1 MLHVPTIRPFMTT
14 LEEPR
19 GLPHAQEVR
28 CPQSICVGGDYKR
41 VYWQYTYAVSVRKHD
56 EVVAESDHVLVEDQ
70 WEVARQFSEAGVL
83 RRATRL
89 GEDRGVGG

>member
-1 MLHVPTIRPFMTT
+1 M
-14 LEEPR
+14 
-19 GLPHAQEVR
+19 
-28 CPQSICVGGDYKR
+28 
-41 VYWQYTYAVSVRKHD
+41 RKHD